1 MSTEALNAVVKQAF
15 NGIDLTADPTT
26 VGQAAAKN
34 IIETTL
40 GGMNLDTTTS
50 AAAQRRIEEEIEI
63 ARRTN
68 TRKHLAS
75 LLDSETE
82 ANLFHVR
89 LAELCRRSRRPTGTE
104 NLYEIPNVHDIEYNL
119 VTYSLNALERLRFK
133 PQYTRHWVNPK
144 QGNIRTDRTHVIILR
159 SGYLCWGT
167 YNSTLDE
174 FKIKLS
180 GSEVTMPSRGVLA
193 INTYITDGEDFLRG
207 VPLLTYDGLGKIVYS
222 TDTYAV
228 DAPRK
233 AVKSNSTVRKNAA
246 QKAARRRNRK

>member
-1 MSTEALNAVVKQAF
+1 MSTDTLNTIVKHAF

-34 IIETTL
+34 LIQTAL
-40 GGMNLDTTTS
+40 GGMDLDAATS

-68 TRKHLAS
+68 TRKHMET
-75 LLDSETE
+75 LLDSGTE
-82 ANLFHVR
+82 GHLFHTR
-89 LAELCRRSRRPTGTE
+89 LAELCRRSRRSTGVE
-104 NLYEIPNVHDIEYNL
+104 NTYEIPNVHDIEYNL

-133 PQYTRHWVNPK
+133 PQYTRHWINPK
-144 QGNIRTDRTHVIILR
+144 QGNVRTDRTHVIILR
-159 SGYLCWGT
+159 CGYMCWGT

-180 GSEVTMPSRGVLA
+180 GSEITMPSRGVLA
-193 INTYITDGEDFLRG
+193 VNTYINDGEDFLRG
-207 VPLLTYDGLGKIVYS
+207 EPLLTYDGLSKIVYS

-228 DAPRK
+228 DSPRK
-233 AVKSNSTVRKNAA
+233 LVKSNSTKRKNAA
-246 QKAARRRNRK
+246 QKVARRRNRK